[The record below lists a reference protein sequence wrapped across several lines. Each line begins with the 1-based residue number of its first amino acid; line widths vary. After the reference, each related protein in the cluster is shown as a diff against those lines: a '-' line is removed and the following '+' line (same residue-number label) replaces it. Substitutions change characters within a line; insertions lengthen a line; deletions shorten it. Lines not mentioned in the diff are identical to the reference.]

1 MESRGWLLTII
12 IGLVAGVLAKLIM
25 PGKDPGGILVTIL
38 IGIVGSF
45 IGTFIGGR
53 LWGGEG
59 YQAGLIMSIVG
70 ALILLGIWRLITG
83 RRTAV

>member
-45 IGTFIGGR
+45 IGTFIGSR

-59 YQAGLIMSIVG
+59 YQSGLIMSIVG
-70 ALILLGIWRLITG
+70 ALILLGIWRLISG
-83 RRTAV
+83 RRTVV